1 VGSSLQVRRRLN
13 GGELGGN
20 VFWAWVSAAFLVI
33 LWLIYII
40 VSSLRAYDHIGDI
53 WTITT
58 DASTAGICP

>member
-1 VGSSLQVRRRLN
+1 VAVLTVRRRLN

-20 VFWAWVSAAFLVI
+20 VFWARVSAAFLVT
-33 LWLIYII
+33 LWLVYII

-58 DASTAGICP
+58 DASSPAVCP